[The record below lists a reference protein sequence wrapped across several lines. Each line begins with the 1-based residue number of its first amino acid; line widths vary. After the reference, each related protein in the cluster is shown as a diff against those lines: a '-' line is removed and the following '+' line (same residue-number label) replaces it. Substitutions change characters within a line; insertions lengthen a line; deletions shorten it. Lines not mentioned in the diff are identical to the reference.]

1 MEALLRDLRYAVRS
15 LRRSPALVGVI
26 VLSLAL
32 GIGANTAIFSLVNAV
47 LLKSLPVSRPEEL
60 VIVTS
65 TAGRGVFS
73 YAACQHLRTQTTVLS
88 DVMCLS
94 NDETLETITSGTPH
108 ELPGAFVSDNYFSG
122 LGVTAE

>member
-1 MEALLRDLRYAVRS
+1 MQARFHGFRYALRS
-15 LRRSPALVGVI
+15 LRRSPAVAAVI

-60 VIVTS
+60 VVVTS
-65 TAGRGVFS
+65 TAAGGVFS
-73 YAACQHLRTQTTVLS
+73 YAACQRLQAQTGVLA

-94 NDETLETITSGTPH
+94 NDET
-108 ELPGAFVSDNYFSG
+108 F
-122 LGVTAE
+122 